1 MAPAFK
7 KRGISPA
14 QILVFGFGGMIL
26 IGAFLLSLPAAV
38 ADGQSLR
45 FFDALFTATSAV
57 CVTGL
62 SVFNVGATLS
72 LFGQVILLVLIQLGG
87 IDFMT
92 MTSLLYMMIGRRFTL
107 RDRLIIQNSMTQ
119 NSVSDSRLQGV
130 VRMTRDIVVMTAV
143 IELCVFLAYAARF
156 VPLFGVSRGLY
167 CSIFQAVS
175 SFCNSGFD
183 VFGAGTGLQ
192 PYLGDPV
199 IYIATISA
207 MSLGGIGFYVLLDLY
222 RKLRNKRHRFMLH
235 TKTVLCVSLF
245 LVALGFALFLLFEH
259 NNPRTLG
266 RDDVPIQDKASWA
279 LFHSVSARTAGF
291 AAVPQGDLTP
301 ASKILTVIYMFIG
314 ASPSGTGGGI
324 KTTTVALMLLFIFSI
339 IRGRDDVILF
349 GRRIDKAVVLR
360 SVAIVALG
368 ILFVF
373 TAIIIVSLIEYERP
387 ITLSDTI
394 YEVVSSFGTVGMTS
408 AVTANF
414 TDASRA
420 VFIILMYGGR
430 VGIFT
435 FTMAL
440 AARLENRS
448 SRVRYPKD
456 RIMIG

>member
-1 MAPAFK
+1 
-7 KRGISPA
+7 
-14 QILVFGFGGMIL
+14 
-26 IGAFLLSLPAAV
+26 
-38 ADGQSLR
+38 
-45 FFDALFTATSAV
+45 
-57 CVTGL
+57 
-62 SVFNVGATLS
+62 
-72 LFGQVILLVLIQLGG
+72 
-87 IDFMT
+87 
-92 MTSLLYMMIGRRFTL
+92 
-107 RDRLIIQNSMTQ
+107 
-119 NSVSDSRLQGV
+119 
-130 VRMTRDIVVMTAV
+130 
-143 IELCVFLAYAARF
+143 
-156 VPLFGVSRGLY
+156 
-167 CSIFQAVS
+167 
-175 SFCNSGFD
+175 
-183 VFGAGTGLQ
+183 
-192 PYLGDPV
+192 
-199 IYIATISA
+199 
-207 MSLGGIGFYVLLDLY
+207 
-222 RKLRNKRHRFMLH
+222 
-235 TKTVLCVSLF
+235 
-245 LVALGFALFLLFEH
+245 
-259 NNPRTLG
+259 
-266 RDDVPIQDKASWA
+266 
-279 LFHSVSARTAGF
+279 
-291 AAVPQGDLTP
+291 
-301 ASKILTVIYMFIG
+301 
-314 ASPSGTGGGI
+314 
-324 KTTTVALMLLFIFSI
+324 MLLFIFSI

>member
-1 MAPAFK
+1 MAHIFK
-7 KRGISPA
+7 RRGVSPA

-26 IGAFLLSLPAAV
+26 IGAFLLSLPMATV
-38 ADGQSLR
+38 DGQSLR

-62 SVFNVGATLS
+62 SVFNIGATLS
-72 LFGQVILLVLIQLGG
+72 FFGQVTLLILIQLGG
-87 IDFMT
+87 IGFMT

-119 NSVSDSRLQGV
+119 NAVDDSRLQGV
-130 VRMTRDIVVMTAV
+130 VRMTRDIVVVTAV
-143 IELCVFLAYAARF
+143 IELCIFFAYSTRF
-156 VPLFGVSRGLY
+156 IPMFGVSRGLY
-167 CSIFQAVS
+167 YSIFQAVS

-183 VFGAGTGLQ
+183 IFGVGTGMQ

-199 IYIATISA
+199 IYIATMSA
-207 MSLGGIGFYVLLDLY
+207 MALGGIGFYVLLDLY
-222 RKLRNKRHRFMLH
+222 RKLRDKRYHFQLH
-235 TKTVLCVSLF
+235 TKTVLCVSCF
-245 LVALGFALFLLFEH
+245 LVAAGFILFLLFEH
-259 NNPRTLG
+259 NNPLTIG
-266 RDDVPIQDKASWA
+266 RDDVPVQDKASWA
-279 LFHSVSARTAGF
+279 LFHSVSSRTAGF
-291 AAVPQGDLTP
+291 AAVPQSDLTP

-324 KTTTVALMLLFIFSI
+324 KTTTVALMFLFIVSI
-339 IRGRDDVILF
+339 IRGREDVVIF

-360 SVAIVALG
+360 SVVIVALG

-373 TAIIIVSLIEYERP
+373 LGIIIVSLIEYERP

-420 VFIILMYGGR
+420 VFMILMYGGR

-448 SRVRYPKD
+448 TKIRYPKD

>member
-1 MAPAFK
+1 MAHILK
-7 KRGISPA
+7 RRGISPA

-26 IGAFLLSLPAAV
+26 FGALLLSLPIAT
-38 ADGQSLR
+38 ADGQPLR

-62 SVFNVGATLS
+62 SVFPVGATLS
-72 LFGQVILLVLIQLGG
+72 LFGQVTLLVLIQLGG
-87 IDFMT
+87 IGFMT
-92 MTSLLYMMIGRRFTL
+92 MTSLLYMAIGKRFTL
-107 RDRLIIQNSMTQ
+107 RDRLVIQNSMTQ
-119 NSVSDSRLQGV
+119 NAADNSRLQGV
-130 VRMTRDIVVMTAV
+130 VKMTRDIIIMTAV
-143 IELCVFLAYAARF
+143 IELCIFLAYSSRF
-156 VPLFGVSRGLY
+156 VPMFGVSRGFY
-167 CSIFQAVS
+167 YSIFQAIS

-183 VFGAGTGLQ
+183 VFGMGTGMQ
-192 PYLGDPV
+192 PFLGDPV

-222 RKLRNKRHRFMLH
+222 RKLCDKRHRFQLH
-235 TKTVLCVSLF
+235 TKMVLCVSLF
-245 LVALGFALFLLFEH
+245 LVAAGFVLFLFFEH
-259 NNPRTLG
+259 NNPQTLG
-266 RDDVPIQDKASWA
+266 REDVPVQDKASWA
-279 LFHSVSARTAGF
+279 LFHSVSSRTAGF
-291 AAVPQGDLTP
+291 AAVPQSDLTP

-324 KTTTVALMLLFIFSI
+324 KTTTVALMFLFIVSI
-339 IRGRDDVILF
+339 IRGREDVVVF
-349 GRRIDKAVVLR
+349 GRRINKAIVLR
-360 SVAIVALG
+360 SVVIVALG

-373 TAIIIVSLIEYERP
+373 IAIIIVSLIEYERP
-387 ITLSDTI
+387 ISLSDTV

-420 VFIILMYGGR
+420 VFMILMYGGR

-440 AARLENRS
+440 AARLENRES
-448 SRVRYPKD
+448 NIRYPED